1 MVLFLMAMLSILV
14 IIVIIIYTFPSTV
27 ALESYRQKVAA
38 KHQETIRQHEQRLR
52 QIQRERQAVFD
63 DAFKSDLAEFKQKGT
78 IPSESQHFLVYYL
91 VCKYIIKSA
100 KSIKN
105 KMKH

>member
-1 MVLFLMAMLSILV
+1 MRQKINSKLNCF
-14 IIVIIIYTFPSTV
+14 VIIIYTFPSTV

-78 IPSESQHFLVYYL
+78 IPSESQTFFSLLFSLQIY
-91 VCKYIIKSA
+91 
-100 KSIKN
+100 N
-105 KMKH
+105 KKLQIN